1 MAAPTQ
7 KDVEA
12 LSYEDL
18 FNLYH
23 LVKAELEKKRLV
35 REAEIQLKDLTERY
49 KAAVSDDPAKKL
61 DSVAKDETVGPGQ
74 KLIIDGVEWTN
85 SSGAF
90 LSPHTAGPSQYPQ
103 GWQRTGASTPNPA
116 AVPLWKI
123 DTQYKVGGRSQL
135 RREGLQVPAGA
146 QVAIRLDAARRA
158 CPMVPSLRPLLE
170 GSTYEWYRT
179 GRLLPVGR

>member
-35 REAEIQLKDLTERY
+35 REAEMQLKDLTERY

-61 DSVAKDETVGPGQ
+61 DSMAKGETVGPGQ

-90 LSPHTAGPSQYPQ
+90 LSPHTAGPAQYPQ
-103 GWQRTGASTPNPA
+103 GWQRTGASAPDPKA
-116 AVPLWKI
+116 APLWAAN
-123 DTQYKVGGRSQL
+123 TAYKVGDEVNYAGKIFKCIQAHKSQPDWTPPV
-135 RREGLQVPAGA
+135 VPALWA
-146 QVAIRLDAARRA
+146 VA
-158 CPMVPSLRPLLE
+158 
-170 GSTYEWYRT
+170 
-179 GRLLPVGR
+179 

>member
-35 REAEIQLKDLTERY
+35 REAEMQLKDLTERY
-49 KAAVSDDPAKKL
+49 KAAVSNDPAKKL
-61 DSVAKDETVGPGQ
+61 DSMAKSETVGPGQ

-123 DTQYKVGGRSQL
+123 DTQYKVGDEVNYAGKVFKCLQAHKSQSNWMPPV
-135 RREGLQVPAGA
+135 VPALWSPA
-146 QVAIRLDAARRA
+146 
-158 CPMVPSLRPLLE
+158 
-170 GSTYEWYRT
+170 
-179 GRLLPVGR
+179 

>member
-35 REAEIQLKDLTERY
+35 REAEMQLKDLTERY

-61 DSVAKDETVGPGQ
+61 GSMAKGETVGPGQ

-123 DTQYKVGGRSQL
+123 DTQYKVGDEVNYAGKVFKCLQAHKSQSDWTPPVVAAL
-135 RREGLQVPAGA
+135 WSPA
-146 QVAIRLDAARRA
+146 
-158 CPMVPSLRPLLE
+158 
-170 GSTYEWYRT
+170 
-179 GRLLPVGR
+179 

>member
-35 REAEIQLKDLTERY
+35 REAEMQLKDLTERY

-61 DSVAKDETVGPGQ
+61 DSMAKGETVGPGQ

-116 AVPLWKI
+116 AAPLWKI
-123 DTQYKVGGRSQL
+123 DTQYKAGDEVNYAGKVFKCLQAHKSQSDWTPPV
-135 RREGLQVPAGA
+135 VPALWSPA
-146 QVAIRLDAARRA
+146 
-158 CPMVPSLRPLLE
+158 
-170 GSTYEWYRT
+170 
-179 GRLLPVGR
+179 

>member
-35 REAEIQLKDLTERY
+35 REAEMQLKDLTERY

-61 DSVAKDETVGPGQ
+61 DSMAKGETVGPGQ

-103 GWQRTGASTPNPA
+103 GWQRTGARVQCVQGWAGFARAPDGEDRCA
-116 AVPLWKI
+116 GRRW
-123 DTQYKVGGRSQL
+123 GG
-135 RREGLQVPAGA
+135 V
-146 QVAIRLDAARRA
+146 
-158 CPMVPSLRPLLE
+158 
-170 GSTYEWYRT
+170 W
-179 GRLLPVGR
+179 

>member
-35 REAEIQLKDLTERY
+35 RGAEMQLKDLTERY

-61 DSVAKDETVGPGQ
+61 DSMAKGETVGPGQ

-123 DTQYKVGGRSQL
+123 DTQYKAGDEVNYAGKVFKCLQAHKSQSDWAPPV
-135 RREGLQVPAGA
+135 VPALWSPA
-146 QVAIRLDAARRA
+146 
-158 CPMVPSLRPLLE
+158 
-170 GSTYEWYRT
+170 
-179 GRLLPVGR
+179 